1 MTTRLMGC
9 MITWNEQKPD
19 FARRSLDDLVSHM
32 PFTTACAV
40 ALGDRGTPRVLVGQ
54 PVMDGILS
62 HLKEQNVEMG
72 GLLLGRV
79 HDGLGGGGNFVI
91 AVADFV
97 RSIDFNGTSVSLRMD
112 PGVWERARA
121 QSVNGATVVGWYH
134 SHPDLGA
141 FFSGTDR
148 STQRAFFSQA
158 HGLGLVVDPVR
169 LQEKWFLGADSVELA
184 PAQIMRRPA

>member
-1 MTTRLMGC
+1 MSR

-19 FARRSLDDLVSHM
+19 FARRSLDELVSRM

-40 ALGDRGTPRVLVGQ
+40 ALGDRRAPRVLVGQ
-54 PVMDGILS
+54 AVMDGILG
-62 HLKEQNVEMG
+62 HLKEQHVEMG

-97 RSIDFNGTSVSLRMD
+97 RSIDFDGTGVSLRMD
-112 PGVWERARA
+112 PRVWERARA
-121 QSVNGATVVGWYH
+121 QSVDGATVVGWYH
-134 SHPDLGA
+134 SHPNLGA

-148 STQRAFFSQA
+148 KTQRAFFSQA